1 MIMPYRDKHLDALPI
16 HLLGGIQAA
25 MAFLIWGV
33 FPLMFKQVENIAALE
48 VLAHRIIWALV
59 FVMFL
64 LAAQG
69 RLSTIKAI
77 FSGNRQTLYM
87 LLLSALFVSVNWLVF
102 IWAVAHEKVIEASL
116 GYFINPLFNVLLGVL
131 FLGER
136 LRLVQ
141 WVAVAIALSGVLVLI
156 FSHGLVPWIA
166 FALALTF
173 GLYGLI
179 RRQTQVGPLVGLAI
193 ETLLLLPVA
202 AGYIIFLLSYG
213 KDSFVTGEFDM
224 RFWLVFIGIMTT
236 IPLML
241 FAAGARK
248 IRFSTLGIIQ
258 YIGPTVQ
265 FLIAVFLFGEI
276 FTEAY
281 QVAFTSIWAALAIYA
296 FDLYRHERQAVVAE
310 VV

>member
-1 MIMPYRDKHLDALPI
+1 MDGVPV
-16 HLLGGIQAA
+16 HLLGGMQAA

-59 FVMFL
+59 FVMLL
-64 LAAQG
+64 LAVRG
-69 RLSTIKAI
+69 RLGTLKEI
-77 FSGNRQTLYM
+77 FIENRKTLYM

-102 IWAVAHEKVIEASL
+102 IWAVANEKVIEASL
-116 GYFINPLFNVLLGVL
+116 GYFINPLFNVLLGVI

-141 WVAVAIALSGVLVLI
+141 WTAVAIALTGVLVLI
-156 FSHGLVPWIA
+156 FSHGIVPWVA
-166 FALALTF
+166 LALALTF

-179 RRQTQVGPLVGLAI
+179 RKQTKIGPVTGLAI
-193 ETLLLLPVA
+193 ETLLLFPVA
-202 AGYIIFLLSYG
+202 VGYILFLFSYG
-213 KDSFVTGEFDM
+213 DESFITGEPSA
-224 RFWLVFIGIMTT
+224 RFWLVFVGIMTT

-248 IRFSTLGIIQ
+248 IRLSTLGIIT

-265 FLIAVFLFGEI
+265 FLIAVYLFGEI
-276 FTEAY
+276 FTQAY
-281 QVAFTSIWAALAIYA
+281 QVAFTAIWIALAIYA
-296 FDLYRHERQAVVAE
+296 FDLYR
-310 VV
+310 

>member
-1 MIMPYRDKHLDALPI
+1 MDGVPV
-16 HLLGGIQAA
+16 HLLGGMQAA

-59 FVMFL
+59 FVMLL
-64 LAAQG
+64 LAVRG
-69 RLSTIKAI
+69 RLGTLKEI
-77 FSGNRQTLYM
+77 FIENRKTLYM

-102 IWAVAHEKVIEASL
+102 IWAVANEKVIEASL
-116 GYFINPLFNVLLGVL
+116 GYFINPLFNVLLGVI

-141 WVAVAIALSGVLVLI
+141 WTAVAIALTGVLVLI
-156 FSHGLVPWIA
+156 FSHGIVPWVA
-166 FALALTF
+166 LALALTF

-179 RRQTQVGPLVGLAI
+179 RKQTKIGPVTGLAI
-193 ETLLLLPVA
+193 ETMLLFPVA
-202 AGYIIFLLSYG
+202 VGYILFLFSYG
-213 KDSFVTGEFDM
+213 DESFITGEPSA
-224 RFWLVFIGIMTT
+224 RFWLVFVGIMTT

-248 IRFSTLGIIQ
+248 IRLSTLGIIT

-265 FLIAVFLFGEI
+265 FLIAVYLFEEI
-276 FTEAY
+276 FTQAY
-281 QVAFTSIWAALAIYA
+281 QVAFTAIWIALAIYA
-296 FDLYRHERQAVVAE
+296 FDLYRHERQIVVAE

>member
-1 MIMPYRDKHLDALPI
+1 MTKPLQNKHMDGVPV
-16 HLLGGIQAA
+16 HLLGGMQAA

-64 LAAQG
+64 LAVRG
-69 RLSTIKAI
+69 RLGTLKEI
-77 FSGNRQTLYM
+77 FIENRKTLYM

-102 IWAVAHEKVIEASL
+102 IWAVANEKVIEASL
-116 GYFINPLFNVLLGVL
+116 GYFINPLFNVLLGVI

-141 WVAVAIALSGVLVLI
+141 WTAVAIALTGVLVLI
-156 FSHGLVPWIA
+156 FSHGIVPWVA
-166 FALALTF
+166 LALALTF

-179 RRQTQVGPLVGLAI
+179 RKQTKIGPVTGLAI
-193 ETLLLLPVA
+193 ETLLLFPVA
-202 AGYIIFLLSYG
+202 VGYILFLFSYG
-213 KDSFVTGEFDM
+213 DESFITGEPSA
-224 RFWLVFIGIMTT
+224 RFWLVFVGIMTT

-248 IRFSTLGIIQ
+248 IRLSTLGIIT

-265 FLIAVFLFGEI
+265 FLIAVYLFGEI
-276 FTEAY
+276 FTQAY
-281 QVAFTSIWAALAIYA
+281 QVAFTAIWIALAIYA
-296 FDLYRHERQAVVAE
+296 FDLYRHERQIVVAE

>member
-1 MIMPYRDKHLDALPI
+1 MDGVPV
-16 HLLGGIQAA
+16 HLLGGMQAA

-59 FVMFL
+59 FVMLL
-64 LAAQG
+64 LAVRG
-69 RLSTIKAI
+69 RLGTLKEI
-77 FSGNRQTLYM
+77 FIENRKTLYM

-102 IWAVAHEKVIEASL
+102 IWAVANEKVIEPSL
-116 GYFINPLFNVLLGVL
+116 GYFINPLFNVLLGVI

-141 WVAVAIALSGVLVLI
+141 WTAVAIALTGVLVLI
-156 FSHGLVPWIA
+156 FSHGIVPWVA
-166 FALALTF
+166 LALALTF

-179 RRQTQVGPLVGLAI
+179 RKQTKIGPVTGLAI
-193 ETLLLLPVA
+193 ETLLLFPVA
-202 AGYIIFLLSYG
+202 VGYILFLFSYG
-213 KDSFVTGEFDM
+213 DESFITGEPSA
-224 RFWLVFIGIMTT
+224 RFWLVFVGIMTT

-248 IRFSTLGIIQ
+248 IRLSTLGIIT

-265 FLIAVFLFGEI
+265 FLIAVYLFGEI
-276 FTEAY
+276 FTQAY
-281 QVAFTSIWAALAIYA
+281 QVAFTAIWIALAIYA
-296 FDLYRHERQAVVAE
+296 FDLYRHERQIVVAE

>member
-1 MIMPYRDKHLDALPI
+1 MDGVPV
-16 HLLGGIQAA
+16 HLLGGMQAA

-59 FVMFL
+59 FVMLL
-64 LAAQG
+64 LAVRG
-69 RLSTIKAI
+69 RLGTLKEI
-77 FSGNRQTLYM
+77 FIENRKTLYM

-102 IWAVAHEKVIEASL
+102 IWAVANEKVIEASL
-116 GYFINPLFNVLLGVL
+116 GYFINPLFNVLLGVI

-141 WVAVAIALSGVLVLI
+141 WTAVAIALTGVLVLI
-156 FSHGLVPWIA
+156 FSHGIVPWVA
-166 FALALTF
+166 LALALTF

-179 RRQTQVGPLVGLAI
+179 RKQTKIGPVTGLAI
-193 ETLLLLPVA
+193 ETLLLFPVA
-202 AGYIIFLLSYG
+202 VGYILFLFSYG
-213 KDSFVTGEFDM
+213 DESFITGEPSA
-224 RFWLVFIGIMTT
+224 RFWLVFVGIMTT

-248 IRFSTLGIIQ
+248 IRLSTLGIIT

-265 FLIAVFLFGEI
+265 FLIAVYLFEEI
-276 FTEAY
+276 FTQAY
-281 QVAFTSIWAALAIYA
+281 QVAFTAIWIALAIYA
-296 FDLYRHERQAVVAE
+296 FDLYRHERQIVVAE

>member
-1 MIMPYRDKHLDALPI
+1 MDGVPV
-16 HLLGGIQAA
+16 HLLGGMQAA

-59 FVMFL
+59 FVMLL
-64 LAAQG
+64 LAVRG
-69 RLSTIKAI
+69 RLGTLKEI
-77 FSGNRQTLYM
+77 FIENRKTLYM

-102 IWAVAHEKVIEASL
+102 IWAVANEKVIEASL
-116 GYFINPLFNVLLGVL
+116 GYFINPLFNVLLGVK

-141 WVAVAIALSGVLVLI
+141 WTAVAIALTGVLVLI
-156 FSHGLVPWIA
+156 FSHGIVPWVA
-166 FALALTF
+166 LALALTF

-179 RRQTQVGPLVGLAI
+179 RKQTKIGPVTGLAI
-193 ETLLLLPVA
+193 ETLLLFPVA
-202 AGYIIFLLSYG
+202 VGYILFLFSYG
-213 KDSFVTGEFDM
+213 DESFITGEPSA
-224 RFWLVFIGIMTT
+224 RFWLVFVGIMTT

-248 IRFSTLGIIQ
+248 IRLSTLGIIT

-265 FLIAVFLFGEI
+265 FLIAVYLFGEI
-276 FTEAY
+276 FTQAY
-281 QVAFTSIWAALAIYA
+281 QVAFTAIWIALAIYA
-296 FDLYRHERQAVVAE
+296 FDLYRHERQIVVAE

>member
-1 MIMPYRDKHLDALPI
+1 MDGVPV
-16 HLLGGIQAA
+16 HLLGGMQAA

-64 LAAQG
+64 LAVRG
-69 RLSTIKAI
+69 RLGTLKEI
-77 FSGNRQTLYM
+77 FIENRKTLYM

-102 IWAVAHEKVIEASL
+102 IWAVANEKVIEASL
-116 GYFINPLFNVLLGVL
+116 GYFINPLFNVLLGVI

-141 WVAVAIALSGVLVLI
+141 WTAVAIALTGVLVLI
-156 FSHGLVPWIA
+156 FSHGIVPWVA
-166 FALALTF
+166 LALALTF

-179 RRQTQVGPLVGLAI
+179 RKQTKIGPVTGLAI
-193 ETLLLLPVA
+193 ETLLLFPVA
-202 AGYIIFLLSYG
+202 VGYILFLFSYG
-213 KDSFVTGEFDM
+213 DESFITGEPSA
-224 RFWLVFIGIMTT
+224 RFWLVFVGIMTT

-248 IRFSTLGIIQ
+248 IRLSTLGIIT

-265 FLIAVFLFGEI
+265 FLIAVYLFGEI
-276 FTEAY
+276 FTQAY
-281 QVAFTSIWAALAIYA
+281 QVAFTAIWIALAIYA
-296 FDLYRHERQAVVAE
+296 FDLYRHERQIVVAE

>member
-1 MIMPYRDKHLDALPI
+1 MDGVPV
-16 HLLGGIQAA
+16 HLLGGMQAA

-59 FVMFL
+59 FVMLL
-64 LAAQG
+64 LAVRG
-69 RLSTIKAI
+69 RLGTLKEI
-77 FSGNRQTLYM
+77 FIENRKTLYM

-102 IWAVAHEKVIEASL
+102 IWAVANEKVIEASL
-116 GYFINPLFNVLLGVL
+116 GYFINPLFNVLLGVI

-141 WVAVAIALSGVLVLI
+141 WTAVAIALTGVLVLI
-156 FSHGLVPWIA
+156 FSHGIVPWVA
-166 FALALTF
+166 LALALTF

-179 RRQTQVGPLVGLAI
+179 RKQTKIGPVTGLAI
-193 ETLLLLPVA
+193 ETLLLFPVA
-202 AGYIIFLLSYG
+202 VGYILFLFSYG
-213 KDSFVTGEFDM
+213 DESFITGEPSA
-224 RFWLVFIGIMTT
+224 RFWLVFVGIMTT

-241 FAAGARK
+241 FAASARK
-248 IRFSTLGIIQ
+248 IRLSTLGIIT

-265 FLIAVFLFGEI
+265 FLIAVYLFGEI
-276 FTEAY
+276 FTQAY
-281 QVAFTSIWAALAIYA
+281 QVAFTAIWIALAIYA
-296 FDLYRHERQAVVAE
+296 FDLYRHERQIVVAE

>member
-1 MIMPYRDKHLDALPI
+1 MDGVPV
-16 HLLGGIQAA
+16 HLLGGMQAA

-59 FVMFL
+59 FVMLL
-64 LAAQG
+64 LAVRG
-69 RLSTIKAI
+69 RLGTLKEI
-77 FSGNRQTLYM
+77 FIENRKTLYM

-102 IWAVAHEKVIEASL
+102 IWAVANEKVIEASL
-116 GYFINPLFNVLLGVL
+116 GYFINPLFNVLLGVI

-141 WVAVAIALSGVLVLI
+141 WTAVAIALTGVLVLI
-156 FSHGLVPWIA
+156 FSHGIVPWVA
-166 FALALTF
+166 LALALTF

-179 RRQTQVGPLVGLAI
+179 RKQTKIGPVTGLAI
-193 ETLLLLPVA
+193 ETLLLFPVA
-202 AGYIIFLLSYG
+202 VGYILFLFSYG
-213 KDSFVTGEFDM
+213 DESFITGEPSA
-224 RFWLVFIGIMTT
+224 RFWLVFVGIMTT

-248 IRFSTLGIIQ
+248 IRLSTLGIIT

-265 FLIAVFLFGEI
+265 FLIAVYLFGEI
-276 FTEAY
+276 FTQAY
-281 QVAFTSIWAALAIYA
+281 QVAFTAIWIALAIYA
-296 FDLYRHERQAVVAE
+296 FDLYRHERQIVVAE